1 VTGAADD
8 RALRRGNSRRTGQAT
23 SCTDLDAAVRV
34 GATLR
39 DARLAAGLSQSE
51 LARQMGVGQSEVSR
65 LEAGRKNFTLGSLLR
80 AAEALDVDL
89 DVIISR
95 NVIHLR

>member
-1 VTGAADD
+1 
-8 RALRRGNSRRTGQAT
+8 
-23 SCTDLDAAVRV
+23 
-34 GATLR
+34 
-39 DARLAAGLSQSE
+39 
-51 LARQMGVGQSEVSR
+51 MGVGQSEVSR

-95 NVIHLR
+95 NVTHLR